1 MYIKNVVRFLLITHV
16 LAGTTALIS
25 AFGAIST
32 KKGAARHIFLGRIYS
47 VAMAYVVIG
56 ASVISVLR
64 PNPFLFSIA
73 LFSGYLVWTG
83 YRRARFKLQDLN
95 KVDKN
100 TVIVGKLIVLIL
112 IGYGIYILINGET
125 LGVVL
130 LVFGITTY
138 LFVREDSK
146 ALKENLF
153 KSKYRIASHL
163 QRMLGGT
170 IATITAVLVQQVV
183 PRLERTNLP
192 AFIVWLAPTILIT
205 PLITYWSRKILTK

>member
-1 MYIKNVVRFLLITHV
+1 MYIRKVVRFLLITHV
-16 LAGTTALIS
+16 LAGATALIS

-32 KKGAARHIFLGRIYS
+32 KKGATRHIFVGRIYS

-83 YRRARFKLQDLN
+83 YRRARFKLQDLT

-100 TVIVGKLIVLIL
+100 TVTVGKIIVLIL
-112 IGYGIYILINGET
+112 IGYGTFILINGET
-125 LGVVL
+125 LGIVL

-138 LFVREDSK
+138 IFVREDSR
-146 ALKENLF
+146 ALKVNLY
-153 KSKYRIASHL
+153 KSKYRIANHL

-170 IATITAVLVQQVV
+170 IATITAV
-183 PRLERTNLP
+183 
-192 AFIVWLAPTILIT
+192 FSPT
-205 PLITYWSRKILTK
+205 SCAKN

>member
-1 MYIKNVVRFLLITHV
+1 MYIKNVVRFLLITHA

-83 YRRARFKLQDLN
+83 YRRAR
-95 KVDKN
+95 
-100 TVIVGKLIVLIL
+100 
-112 IGYGIYILINGET
+112 GYGIYILINGET

-183 PRLERTNLP
+183 PRIEGTNLP

>member
-1 MYIKNVVRFLLITHV
+1 MLRFLLISHV
-16 LAGTTALIS
+16 AAGSIALIC
-25 AFGAIST
+25 AFGSIAT
-32 KKGAARHIFLGRIYS
+32 KKGSVKHIYLGRIYV

-56 ASVISVLR
+56 ASVISVFR

-95 KVDKN
+95 KVDII
-100 TVIVGKLIVLIL
+100 TVQIGKLIVLIL
-112 IGYGIYILINGET
+112 FGYGTFLLVNGEN
-125 LGVVL
+125 LGAVL
-130 LVFGITTY
+130 IIFGIVTY
-138 LFVREDSK
+138 LFVREDAQ
-146 ALKENLF
+146 ALKVNLY

-183 PRLERTNLP
+183 PRIEGTSIP
-192 AFIVWLAPTILIT
+192 EFVVWLAPTIVIS
-205 PLITYWSRKILTK
+205 PLITYWSRKILTRK

>member
-1 MYIKNVVRFLLITHV
+1 MVRFLLISHV
-16 LAGTTALIS
+16 IAGAIALTC
-25 AFGAIST
+25 AFGAVST
-32 KKGAARHIFLGRIYS
+32 RKGSSSHVFLGRIYS

-56 ASVISVLR
+56 ASVLSVLR

-100 TVIVGKLIVLIL
+100 TVIVGKFIILIL
-112 IGYGIYILINGET
+112 IGYGIFIIINGET
-125 LGVVL
+125 LGMVL

-146 ALKENLF
+146 ALKENIY

-183 PRLERTNLP
+183 PRIEGTSVP
-192 AFIVWLAPTILIT
+192 PFIVWLVPTILIT